1 MLRKLSL
8 ALATVL
14 ALSACTGTPADLVAI
29 DDENNGWDQSY
40 NPPSGDQALGGGD
53 QEANNGSDLEA
64 SAAR

>member
-14 ALSACTGTPADLVAI
+14 ALSACTGTPADIVAI

-40 NPPSGDQALGGGD
+40 DPPGGDQALGGD
-53 QEANNGSDLEA
+53 QEANNGSDLEE